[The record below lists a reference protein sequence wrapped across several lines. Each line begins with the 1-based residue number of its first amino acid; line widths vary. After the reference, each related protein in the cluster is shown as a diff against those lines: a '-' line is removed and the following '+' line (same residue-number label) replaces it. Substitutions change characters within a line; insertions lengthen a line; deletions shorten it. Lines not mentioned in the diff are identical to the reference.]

1 MNNYLLNLSLLRNNR
16 DYRLLYLGQF
26 VSLMGAMMTG
36 VALPYQMYVLTH
48 STPMV
53 GLLSFIQLLSL
64 LITSL
69 PGGLFADRYNRRFLL
84 LISELLLSVCCVLLG
99 LNAFY
104 AHPSVSLVFVVSA
117 LMSAINGFH
126 RPALDS
132 ISQQL
137 VFPKDYNSLGA
148 LRSFK
153 ISICMVAG
161 PSVAG
166 LVIAKYGIVITYFM
180 DFATFLISFL
190 SLFMMHNLPKP
201 IKEERVPILVSL
213 KQGMRFA
220 FRRQELMGSYWIDFI
235 AMIFAVPNVL
245 FPAMAQMLG
254 GVKVLG
260 LLYASPPLGALLMSF
275 FSGWTTRVNRDGK
288 AIAIAAA
295 LWGITMMGLGLSSSL
310 WWVLFCLVLA
320 GGFETI
326 SNIFRTILWNNTIPQ
341 VYRGRLASIEMLN
354 HLSAPKF
361 GDTRA
366 DFMAAGFGV
375 RAAVVSGGLFC
386 TLGVVLCCFCMPK
399 FWRHRSDQQ
408 GVTACRVSNSE
419 P

>member
-1 MNNYLLNLSLLRNNR
+1 
-16 DYRLLYLGQF
+16 
-26 VSLMGAMMTG
+26 
-36 VALPYQMYVLTH
+36 
-48 STPMV
+48 
-53 GLLSFIQLLSL
+53 
-64 LITSL
+64 
-69 PGGLFADRYNRRFLL
+69 
-84 LISELLLSVCCVLLG
+84 
-99 LNAFY
+99 
-104 AHPSVSLVFVVSA
+104 
-117 LMSAINGFH
+117 
-126 RPALDS
+126 
-132 ISQQL
+132 
-137 VFPKDYNSLGA
+137 
-148 LRSFK
+148 
-153 ISICMVAG
+153 
-161 PSVAG
+161 
-166 LVIAKYGIVITYFM
+166 
-180 DFATFLISFL
+180 
-190 SLFMMHNLPKP
+190 
-201 IKEERVPILVSL
+201 
-213 KQGMRFA
+213 
-220 FRRQELMGSYWIDFI
+220 
-235 AMIFAVPNVL
+235 MIFAVPNVL

-341 VYRGRLASIEMLN
+341 AYRGRLASIEMLN

-386 TLGVVLCCFCMPK
+386 TLGVVLCCFFMPK
-399 FWRHRSDQQ
+399 FWRHRSDQL
-408 GVTACRVSNSE
+408 GVAACRISNSE
-419 P
+419 PEEGTDGL